1 VLLDEQRGLGPL
13 RALYGVLRFGV
24 PFLSRP
30 FSWGH
35 PLWLAIFRRFAF
47 WNSPFPLHLSSF
59 FYDTSI
65 SLTLLLLLEYC
76 FFLELTSALPCR
88 AEGSSSYQL
97 TPILAGHLS
106 RSNFCAEY
114 LLYPRHLANVPH
126 ARLIPESS
134 VDMAA
139 TDVALGALYIKFS

>member
-1 VLLDEQRGLGPL
+1 MKRCASK
-13 RALYGVLRFGV
+13 RAEGAGAVTGAALWGFAFWF

-47 WNSPFPLHLSSF
+47 WNSPFASLFFFFMTHLFRCLS
-59 FYDTSI
+59 
-65 SLTLLLLLEYC
+65 C
-76 FFLELTSALPCR
+76 FFS
-88 AEGSSSYQL
+88 
-97 TPILAGHLS
+97 I
-106 RSNFCAEY
+106 
-114 LLYPRHLANVPH
+114 YPRHLANVPH

>member
-1 VLLDEQRGLGPL
+1 MGFCVLVSLFVETLFLGAS
-13 RALYGVLRFGV
+13 ALASYISAFCVLE
-24 PFLSRP
+24 
-30 FSWGH
+30 
-35 PLWLAIFRRFAF
+35 FALCI
-47 WNSPFPLHLSSF
+47 SLLF

-65 SLTLLLLLEYC
+65 SLPLLLLLDYC

-97 TPILAGHLS
+97 TPILAGPTFALNIPS
-106 RSNFCAEY
+106 SQRY